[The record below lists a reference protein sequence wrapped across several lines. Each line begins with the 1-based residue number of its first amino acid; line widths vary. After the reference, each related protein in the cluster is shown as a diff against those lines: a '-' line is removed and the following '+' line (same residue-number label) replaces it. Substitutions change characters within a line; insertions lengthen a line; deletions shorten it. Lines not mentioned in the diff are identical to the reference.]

1 MANYHYP
8 GFLLNIL
15 TYIVQLPFPPSL
27 ATGTV
32 ATQWLLSTA
41 HAQLLSGT
49 AQLLQQLRQLV
60 VSSACCRGTRSSC
73 PFRVSKLR
81 LRDRCTQTRAHGRQT
96 QRTDTESETERAS
109 ERRACSTAACSAAA
123 SLADAALP
131 TLSFW
136 TSARVACS

>member
-15 TYIVQLPFPPSL
+15 TYIVHLPFSPSL

-73 PFRVSKLR
+73 PFLLSKLR
-81 LRDRCTQTRAHGRQT
+81 LRDARRRTHKAGRHSGQT
-96 QRTDTESETERAS
+96 QSVRPSERA
-109 ERRACSTAACSAAA
+109 R
-123 SLADAALP
+123 DV
-131 TLSFW
+131 
-136 TSARVACS
+136 RVAQRHALRLRV